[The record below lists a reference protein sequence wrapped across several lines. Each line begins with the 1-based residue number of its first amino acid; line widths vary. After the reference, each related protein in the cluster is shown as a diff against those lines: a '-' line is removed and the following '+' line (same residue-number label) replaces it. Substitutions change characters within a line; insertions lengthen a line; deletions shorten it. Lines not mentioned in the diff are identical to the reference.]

1 MIKSP
6 KVTRVLVVRRWTAN
20 FAPPHSAEANWQAC
34 IGDYDIDLELNELCG
49 NFGEALSAS
58 FPALSTGGGTAPRC
72 DQFVLTILYVPFL
85 CPMIKAM
92 PS

>member
-49 NFGEALSAS
+49 KPAAGLRRVAIVRLDDFISALLMSN
-58 FPALSTGGGTAPRC
+58 
-72 DQFVLTILYVPFL
+72 D
-85 CPMIKAM
+85 
-92 PS
+92 

>member
-1 MIKSP
+1 MTMLQQRRPGVCKEPPLNSHGC
-6 KVTRVLVVRRWTAN
+6 VR
-20 FAPPHSAEANWQAC
+20 
-34 IGDYDIDLELNELCG
+34 DYDIDLELNELCG

-58 FPALSTGGGTAPRC
+58 FPSLSTSGGNARRC